1 MNGRFKK
8 LLTKLGS
15 VQRFIYKIHIF
26 SCTVMLVK
34 NLTLTFVVDLLLV
47 IFIYSVI
54 LNGAYHQV
62 VKSPAPH
69 LQHTC

>member
-1 MNGRFKK
+1 
-8 LLTKLGS
+8 
-15 VQRFIYKIHIF
+15 
-26 SCTVMLVK
+26 MLVK